1 MVIGKLRVE
10 TQQTIPNNPFYG
22 TYVRKNVVEQEF
34 LFEKHERVQT
44 PPCGI
49 IGEIKLGDK
58 IMHIEINK
66 YFFDNIEDDGCTAI
80 FSVEERTYSLEI
92 KFNNDEIDYVE
103 LCEWYSYED
112 YEIDKDPD
120 NRYTNKDFTKIEK
133 YVC

>member
-10 TQQTIPNNPFYG
+10 THETIPNNPFYG
-22 TYVRKNVVEQEF
+22 TYVRNNVIEHKLEF
-34 LFEKHERVQT
+34 KKHENVSI

-49 IGEIKLGDK
+49 IGEIKLGDT
-58 IMHIEINK
+58 IMNIEINK
-66 YFFDNIEDDGCTAI
+66 YFFDHTEDGMCETSFFADGK
-80 FSVEERTYSLEI
+80 VYSIDI

-103 LCEWYSYED
+103 LCEWDSKED
-112 YEIDKDPD
+112 FLDDEDPI

>member
-34 LFEKHERVQT
+34 VFEKHERVQT

-49 IGEIKLGDK
+49 IGEITLGDK

-66 YFFDNIEDDGCTAI
+66 YFFEEIEDDWCETF

-92 KFNNDEIDYVE
+92 KFNNGEIDYVE
-103 LCEWYSYED
+103 LCEWYSYAD
-112 YEIDKDPD
+112 YIDDEDPD
-120 NRYTNKDFTKIEK
+120 NCYYIKDFTKIDK
-133 YVC
+133 YVS

>member
-1 MVIGKLRVE
+1 MVLGKLRVE
-10 TQQTIPNNPFYG
+10 TQQTINNNPFYG
-22 TYVRKNVVEQEF
+22 TYVRKNAVEQEF
-34 LFEKHERVQT
+34 LFEKYEHVQT

-66 YFFDNIEDDGCTAI
+66 YFFDNIEDDGCETI
-80 FSVEERTYSLEI
+80 FSVEGRTYSLEI

-112 YEIDKDPD
+112 YIDDKDPD
-120 NRYTNKDFTKIEK
+120 NRYNIKDFTKIDK

>member
-10 TQQTIPNNPFYG
+10 TQQTINNNPFYG

-34 LFEKHERVQT
+34 LFEKYEHVQT

-66 YFFDNIEDDGCTAI
+66 YFFDIVEDDGCETI
-80 FSVEERTYSLEI
+80 FSVDGRTYSLEI
-92 KFNNDEIDYVE
+92 NFNNGEIDYVE
-103 LCEWYSYED
+103 LREWDSKED
-112 YEIDKDPD
+112 FLDDEDPI